1 MAALGCAFAPSTT
14 SSSLY
19 LEIRCC
25 NDHLKP
31 QPKADIQRNI
41 LLHTERINKWL
52 TLLANFGVLVGIIFL
67 AIEVRQSNRIA
78 IATTEISVRDQYRS
92 NNELVLANDAVA
104 ELLVKA
110 ADANAEF
117 SAVETEKLYA
127 YLYVYINTWKGIEI
141 AYENG
146 MLPLSTFDVALDD
159 VRNVLQDYPALR
171 PLARE
176 FMVYYPSEADSNVNK
191 VMREEL
197 EDIE

>member
-1 MAALGCAFAPSTT
+1 MA
-14 SSSLY
+14 
-19 LEIRCC
+19 
-25 NDHLKP
+25 
-31 QPKADIQRNI
+31 
-41 LLHTERINKWL
+41 
-52 TLLANFGVLVGIIFL
+52 V
-67 AIEVRQSNRIA
+67 EVRQSNRIA

-127 YLYVYINTWKGIEI
+127 YLYVYINTWMAIEI

-146 MLPLSTFDVALDD
+146 MLPRATFDLALDD
-159 VRNVLQDYPALR
+159 VRIVLQYYPAIR

-176 FMVYYPSEADSNVNK
+176 VIVSYPSEADSNVYAA
-191 VMREEL
+191 MREEL
-197 EDIE
+197 EEIE